1 MADTCQYPINTL
13 SISSYQY
20 LVNLPRQHTL
30 SPPSPSPHPHPPS
43 PALNQHILSPPSP
56 SSTLSCTQ
64 PTHPLLTLTFSS
76 PSPHPHPLLTLT
88 LSSPSPSPHP
98 HPLNTFTLSC
108 TQPTHPLTTFTLSPP
123 SPSFPALNQHIHIKT
138 LIHTRGQGVPT
149 MTELAYAQEV
159 GLG

>member
-88 LSSPSPSPHP
+88 LSSPSPSQYL
-98 HPLNTFTLSC
+98 HPLLHSTNTSSHHL
-108 TQPTHPLTTFTLSPP
+108 HPLTTFTL
-123 SPSFPALNQHIHIKT
+123 FPCTQPTHPHQDFDS
-138 LIHTRGQGVPT
+138 HTGTGGADHDRASVRTGGR
-149 MTELAYAQEV
+149 ARI
-159 GLG
+159 G